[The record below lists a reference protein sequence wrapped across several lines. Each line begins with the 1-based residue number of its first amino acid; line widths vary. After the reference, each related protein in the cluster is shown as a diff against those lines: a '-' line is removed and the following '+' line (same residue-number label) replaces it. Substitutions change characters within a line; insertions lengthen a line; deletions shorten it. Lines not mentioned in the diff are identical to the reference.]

1 MDERVLN
8 GFLYSAAADGP
19 GNPTPLPTLTSFLG
33 HPPEAVSLLA
43 STPPPPGEGVL
54 WFPPSTPTDLS
65 GRLGPGNP
73 DPETTPR
80 QSPLGL
86 GRRPLP

>member
-43 STPPPPGEGVL
+43 STPPPTRGGGAVVPTLDPYGLKRSPG
-54 WFPPSTPTDLS
+54 
-65 GRLGPGNP
+65 
-73 DPETTPR
+73 PR
-80 QSPLGL
+80 EP
-86 GRRPLP
+86 